1 MSNEVS
7 IFKADLPAA
16 QRSTGVSA
24 LTAAL
29 TASDYSSRRI
39 SIKGGFFRKVVNG
52 EEVAKLKDREMN
64 VIVINALP
72 KVSRQFYAAAY
83 NPKAEATLPDCWSNL
98 GDVPDAK
105 ASNAQS
111 TSCMTCPQNVAGS
124 GQGGGRACRY
134 QRRVAVLLEGD
145 TSGDVYQL
153 TIPSK
158 SLFGKGD
165 GNTHPF
171 ESYIKFLAGNGESID
186 RVVTQ
191 ISFDD
196 NEESPTLQFT
206 PVRHLLPEEAELAA
220 EAYEKPETK
229 NAVVLTVAA
238 QDKVKKL
245 ANANA
250 EFETVKKAAPVQA
263 EEVAPEDEPKVR
275 AAKKD
280 ATPQPKQDLS
290 DVLDAWADK

>member
-1 MSNEVS
+1 MSTEVS

-29 TASDYSSRRI
+29 TASEYTSRRI

-105 ASNAQS
+105 ASNPQS
-111 TSCMTCPQNVAGS
+111 DSCMTCPQNVAGS

-134 QRRVAVLLEGD
+134 QRRVAILLEGD
-145 TSGDVYQL
+145 NSGDVYQL

-206 PVRHLLPEEAELAA
+206 PVRHLLPEEAQLAE
-220 EAYEKPETK
+220 EAFAKPETK
-229 NAVVLTVAA
+229 SAVVLTVAA

-263 EEVAPEDEPKVR
+263 EEVTPEEEPKVR

-280 ATPQPKQDLS
+280 AAPQPKQDLS

>member
-16 QRSTGVSA
+16 QRSQGVSA

-29 TASDYSSRRI
+29 SASDYKSRRI

-64 VIVINALP
+64 IIVINALP

-98 GDVPDAK
+98 GDVPDPK
-105 ASNAQS
+105 AANPQAAN
-111 TSCMTCPQNVAGS
+111 CMSCPQNVAGS

-134 QRRVAVLLEGD
+134 QRRIAVLLEGD
-145 TSGDVYQL
+145 NSGDVYQL

-158 SLFGKGD
+158 SLFGKGE

-171 ESYIKFLAGNGESID
+171 ESYIKFLAANNESID

-206 PVRHLLPEEAELAA
+206 PVRHLLPEEEQLAI
-220 EAYEKPETK
+220 EAADTTEAR

-238 QDKVKKL
+238 TDKVKKL
-245 ANANA
+245 AQANA
-250 EFETVKKAAPVQA
+250 EFETVKKPVVQA
-263 EEVAPEDEPKVR
+263 EEVAAEDEPKVR
-275 AAKKD
+275 AAKKE
-280 ATPQPKQDLS
+280 AAPQPKQDLG
-290 DVLDAWADK
+290 DVLDAWSK

>member
-16 QRSTGVSA
+16 QRGTGVSA
-24 LTAAL
+24 LTASLAA
-29 TASDYSSRRI
+29 TNYTSRRI
-39 SIKGGFFRKVVNG
+39 SVRGGFFRKIVNG
-52 EEVAKLKDREMN
+52 EEVAKLKDRELN
-64 VIVINALP
+64 VIIINALP
-72 KVSRQFYAAAY
+72 KVSRQFYAKAY
-83 NPKAEATLPDCWSNL
+83 DPKAEATLPDCWSNL
-98 GDVPDAK
+98 GDVPDPK
-105 ASNAQS
+105 ATNPQAAN
-111 TSCMTCPQNVAGS
+111 CMSCPQNVAGS

-134 QRRVAVLLEGD
+134 QRRIAIMLEND
-145 TSGDVYQL
+145 QSGDVYQL
-153 TIPSK
+153 NLPSK

-171 ESYIKFLAGNGESID
+171 ESYIKFLAANNESID

-196 NEESPTLQFT
+196 NEDSPVMLFT
-206 PVRHLLPEEAELAA
+206 PVRHLLPEEEQLAA
-220 EAYEKPETK
+220 EAAGTTEAK

-250 EFETVKKAAPVQA
+250 EFETVKKAAPVEA
-263 EEVAPEDEPKVR
+263 EEVAAEEEPKVR
-275 AAKKD
+275 AKKEA
-280 ATPQPKQDLS
+280 ATPQPKQSLD
-290 DVLDAWADK
+290 DVMDAWTKS

>member
-29 TASDYSSRRI
+29 TAGDYKSRRI
-39 SIKGGFFRKVVNG
+39 SIKGGFFRKIVNG

-105 ASNAQS
+105 AANPQAAN
-111 TSCMTCPQNVAGS
+111 CMSCPQNVAGS

-134 QRRVAVLLEGD
+134 QRRVAVLLEND
-145 TSGDVYQL
+145 QSGDVYQL

-158 SLFGKGD
+158 SLFGKGE

-206 PVRHLLPEEAELAA
+206 PVRHLLEEEAQLAMEAA
-220 EAYEKPETK
+220 ESTEAK

-245 ANANA
+245 AQANA
-250 EFETVKKAAPVQA
+250 EFETVKKAAPVEA
-263 EEVAPEDEPKVR
+263 EEVSTDEEPKVR
-275 AAKKD
+275 ASKKE
-280 ATPQPKQDLS
+280 AAPQPKKDLT
-290 DVLDAWADK
+290 DVLDAWSN

>member
-29 TASDYSSRRI
+29 TAGDYKSRRI
-39 SIKGGFFRKVVNG
+39 SIKGGFFRKIVNG

-105 ASNAQS
+105 AANPQAAN
-111 TSCMTCPQNVAGS
+111 CMSCPQNVAGS

-134 QRRVAVLLEGD
+134 QRRVAVLLEND
-145 TSGDVYQL
+145 QSGDVYQL

-158 SLFGKGD
+158 SLFGKGE

-206 PVRHLLPEEAELAA
+206 PVRHLLEEEAQLAMEAA
-220 EAYEKPETK
+220 ESTEAK

-245 ANANA
+245 AQANA
-250 EFETVKKAAPVQA
+250 EFETVKKAAPVEA
-263 EEVAPEDEPKVR
+263 EEVSEEDEPKVR
-275 AAKKD
+275 ASKKE
-280 ATPQPKQDLS
+280 AAPQPKKDLT
-290 DVLDAWADK
+290 DVLDAWSTN

>member
-1 MSNEVS
+1 MSTEVS

-24 LTAAL
+24 LTASL
-29 TASDYSSRRI
+29 SASDYKSRRI

-64 VIVINALP
+64 VIIINALP

-83 NPKAEATLPDCWSNL
+83 NPKADATLPDCWSNL

-105 ASNAQS
+105 AANPQAAN
-111 TSCMTCPQNVAGS
+111 CMSCPQNVAGS

-134 QRRVAVLLEGD
+134 QRRVAVLLEND
-145 TSGDVYQL
+145 PSGDVYQL

-158 SLFGKGD
+158 SLFGKGE
-165 GNTHPF
+165 GNVHPF
-171 ESYIKFLAGNGESID
+171 ESYIKFLAANNESID

-206 PVRHLLPEEAELAA
+206 PVRHLLEEEVQLAT
-220 EAYEKPETK
+220 EAAGTTESK

-245 ANANA
+245 ANAEA
-250 EFETVKKAAPVQA
+250 EFETVKKAAPVEA
-263 EEVAPEDEPKVR
+263 EEVTAEDEPKVR
-275 AAKKD
+275 ASRKE
-280 ATPQPKQDLS
+280 ATPQPKQDLT

>member
-1 MSNEVS
+1 MSTEVS

-16 QRSTGVSA
+16 QRSTGLST
-24 LTAAL
+24 LTATLA
-29 TASDYSSRRI
+29 ASDYKSRRI
-39 SIKGGFFRKVVNG
+39 SVRGGFFRKIVNG
-52 EEVAKLKDREMN
+52 EEVAKLKDRELN

-72 KVSRQFYAAAY
+72 KVSRQFYAKAY
-83 NPKAEATLPDCWSNL
+83 DPKAEATLPDCWSNL
-98 GDVPDAK
+98 GDVPDPK
-105 ASNAQS
+105 ASNPQAVN
-111 TSCMTCPQNVAGS
+111 CMSCPQNVAGS

-134 QRRVAVLLEGD
+134 QRRIAVLLDGD
-145 TSGDVYQL
+145 TSGDVYQINL
-153 TIPSK
+153 PSK

-171 ESYIKFLAGNGESID
+171 ESYIKFLAANNESID

-196 NEESPTLQFT
+196 NEDSPVMLFT
-206 PVRHLLPEEAELAA
+206 PVRHLLDEEVQLAVDAADTA
-220 EAYEKPETK
+220 EAR
-229 NAVVLTVAA
+229 NAVTLTVAA

-263 EEVAPEDEPKVR
+263 EEVTAEEEPKVR
-275 AAKKD
+275 AKKEA
-280 ATPQPKQDLS
+280 ATPQPKQELG
-290 DVLDAWADK
+290 DVLDAWSK

>member
-7 IFKADLPAA
+7 IFKNDLPAA
-16 QRSTGVSA
+16 KRGTGVSA
-24 LTAAL
+24 LTATLA
-29 TASDYSSRRI
+29 ASDYKSRRI

-52 EEVAKLKDREMN
+52 EEVAKLKERELN
-64 VIVINALP
+64 VILINALP

-83 NPKAEATLPDCWSNL
+83 NPKADATLPDCWSNL
-98 GDVPDAK
+98 GDVPDPKAK
-105 ASNAQS
+105 NPQGAN
-111 TSCMTCPQNVAGS
+111 CMNCQQNVAGS

-134 QRRVAVLLEGD
+134 QRRVAVLLDGD

-153 TIPSK
+153 AIPSK
-158 SLFGKGD
+158 SLFGKGE

-171 ESYIKFLAGNGESID
+171 ESYIKFLAGNNESID

-196 NEESPTLQFT
+196 NEESPTLLFT
-206 PVRHLLPEEAELAA
+206 PVRHLTPEEEHLAA
-220 EAYEKPETK
+220 TAAETPEAR

-238 QDKVKKL
+238 QDKVKQL

-250 EFETVKKAAPVQA
+250 EFETVKKAEPVAA
-263 EEVAPEDEPKVR
+263 EAVSAEDEPQVR
-275 AAKKD
+275 ASRKA
-280 ATPQPKQDLS
+280 AEPQPKQELT
-290 DVLDAWADK
+290 DVLDAWAN

>member
-1 MSNEVS
+1 MSNELS

-16 QRSTGVSA
+16 QRSTGLST
-24 LTAAL
+24 LAASL

-64 VIVINALP
+64 VIIINALP

-105 ASNAQS
+105 ASNPQS
-111 TSCMTCPQNVAGS
+111 NSCMTCPQNVAGS

-134 QRRVAVLLEGD
+134 QRRVAILLEGD

-158 SLFGKGD
+158 SLFGKGE

-171 ESYIKFLAGNGESID
+171 ESYVKFLAGNGESFD

-206 PVRHLLPEEAELAA
+206 PVRHLLPEEAQLAE
-220 EAYEKPETK
+220 EAFAKPETK
-229 NAVVLTVAA
+229 SAVTLTVAA

-245 ANANA
+245 AQANA
-250 EFETVKKAAPVQA
+250 EFETVKKAAPVVA
-263 EEVAPEDEPKVR
+263 EEVTAEEEPKVR

-280 ATPQPKQDLS
+280 AAPAPKQDLA

>member
-1 MSNEVS
+1 MSTEVS

-29 TASDYSSRRI
+29 TASDYTSRRI

-105 ASNAQS
+105 ASNPQS
-111 TSCMTCPQNVAGS
+111 DSCMTCPQNVAGS

-134 QRRVAVLLEGD
+134 QRRVAILLEGD

-191 ISFDD
+191 IGFDD

-206 PVRHLLPEEAELAA
+206 PVRHLLPEEAQLA
-220 EAYEKPETK
+220 ETAYNTTDAK

-250 EFETVKKAAPVQA
+250 EFETVKKAPIAA
-263 EEVAPEDEPKVR
+263 EEVTPEEEPKVR
-275 AAKKD
+275 ASKKE
-280 ATPQPKQDLS
+280 AAPQPKQDLS